1 MEGREDRLLTVAE
14 VAEYFR
20 VEPESVRRW
29 LREGKLLGINLG
41 RGPGW
46 RIRLGDLEL
55 FIAERQVNL
64 FHFGIATVTVSGLT
78 PEPRVLSL
86 ERPVNLRVIVSTAL
100 AERFPRLGS
109 WRILPVTGNAG

>member
-1 MEGREDRLLTVAE
+1 MEAREDRLLTVAE

-55 FIAERQVNL
+55 FIAQRHSKPGEAPPDLGEDGEPDAVTQGNS
-64 FHFGIATVTVSGLT
+64 IAT
-78 PEPRVLSL
+78 PE
-86 ERPVNLRVIVSTAL
+86 
-100 AERFPRLGS
+100 
-109 WRILPVTGNAG
+109 

>member
-1 MEGREDRLLTVAE
+1 MDAREDRLLTVAE

-55 FIAERQVNL
+55 FVADRHTRPGQ
-64 FHFGIATVTVSGLT
+64 LT
-78 PEPRVLSL
+78 RD
-86 ERPVNLRVIVSTAL
+86 L
-100 AERFPRLGS
+100 AED
-109 WRILPVTGNAG
+109 GNPSN

>member
-1 MEGREDRLLTVAE
+1 MDGREDRLLTVVE

-46 RIRLGDLEL
+46 RIRLGDLEDY
-55 FIAERQVNL
+55 IAQRHTRPGE
-64 FHFGIATVTVSGLT
+64 T
-78 PEPRVLSL
+78 PPDL
-86 ERPVNLRVIVSTAL
+86 EENGET
-100 AERFPRLGS
+100 EEDEK
-109 WRILPVTGNAG
+109 

>member
-1 MEGREDRLLTVAE
+1 MEEREDRLLTVAE

-46 RIRLGDLEL
+46 RIRLGDLEA
-55 FIAERQVNL
+55 FIAERHTKPGEAPPDL
-64 FHFGIATVTVSGLT
+64 GEDG
-78 PEPRVLSL
+78 EPDDQ
-86 ERPVNLRVIVSTAL
+86 ER
-100 AERFPRLGS
+100 
-109 WRILPVTGNAG
+109 

>member
-1 MEGREDRLLTVAE
+1 MEAREDRLLTVSE
-14 VAEYFR
+14 VADYLR

-55 FIAERQVNL
+55 FIAEHRTKP
-64 FHFGIATVTVSGLT
+64 G
-78 PEPRVLSL
+78 
-86 ERPVNLRVIVSTAL
+86 ERPVEVDEDQE
-100 AERFPRLGS
+100 AE
-109 WRILPVTGNAG
+109 A